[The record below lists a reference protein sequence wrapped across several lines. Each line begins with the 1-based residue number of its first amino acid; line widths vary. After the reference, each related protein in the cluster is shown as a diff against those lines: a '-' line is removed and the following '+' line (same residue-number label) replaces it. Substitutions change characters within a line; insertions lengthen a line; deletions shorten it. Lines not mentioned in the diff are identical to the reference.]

1 MMRAGFLWRRF
12 SGGLRYSKEVLREGI
27 LPVSYLRCSTSGVYE
42 SAGVAGGSCAT
53 QFRLSAAKACCGRSG
68 NSLALKQSGT
78 LIFRCA

>member
-42 SAGVAGGSCAT
+42 SAAT